1 MAANRGHLDIVSL
14 LLSTGV
20 DVDEQSNGGR
30 TALWLACRWGH
41 VNVAAALLR
50 GGADYTLGTK
60 DCDYG
65 TGGDKSPKDVAM
77 EHGYADVVA
86 VIEVREM
93 LLFFSKRKTTVKAEG
108 EEGFGMAMCRAVVRL
123 TETLFVWCVS
133 ECGEGL
139 SAAQGEGPA
148 RCPATTGAVPTP
160 APAGLP
166 LLALPGPQRGDG
178 GDGRGGVGVCQ
189 DSALCHHGAA

>member
-1 MAANRGHLDIVSL
+1 MMAANRGHLDIVSL

-86 VIEVREM
+86 VIEVREIP
-93 LLFFSKRKTTVKAEG
+93 FFPLKKRRQTTGKEEG
-108 EEGFGMAMCRAVVRL
+108 EEIFGMAMCRA
-123 TETLFVWCVS
+123 
-133 ECGEGL
+133 
-139 SAAQGEGPA
+139 
-148 RCPATTGAVPTP
+148 AV
-160 APAGLP
+160 
-166 LLALPGPQRGDG
+166 
-178 GDGRGGVGVCQ
+178 
-189 DSALCHHGAA
+189 